1 MDNDIEITELKISG
15 ERTKQG
21 YIMRRSVI
29 ETRKALTPDM
39 QRAFDEICRA
49 YKIIAGRPMAGTTSY
64 TGGAGD
70 GDEAWQQDQINR
82 LDVWAK
88 HIQKMPKGGLLY
100 NIAIDVCAFDS
111 TARQVAEQRGCDHKT
126 VMTYLRCALN
136 EYCILRGWGNQIS
149 KKGID

>member
-49 YKIIAGRPMAGTTSY
+49 YKIIAGRLMAGTTSY
-64 TGGAGD
+64 TGGGGD